1 MRRFMKTYNIL
12 GRKVFVHLVAYD
24 DHDMHT
30 AMCSGLPFKEP
41 QYVFLD
47 YDDNYEPEEWE
58 WITKEYSYKRSL
70 AVESSP
76 KKYWFLTFSPTYVG
90 QIAEIM
96 FHSHCDKNHAQ
107 YLLKDGFVGIR
118 LSSKKRVP
126 HRFRRNPI
134 AHRFRRNPMTEAREG
149 YPRIIKE
156 IVNMKG
162 TNFYNWDM
170 ERVFKDILK
179 NGGSFTFDDVRIRKG
194 GGKT

>member
-1 MRRFMKTYNIL
+1 MKRFMKTYNIL

-41 QYVFLD
+41 QYPFLD
-47 YDDNYEPEEWE
+47 YDKNYEPEEWE
-58 WITKEYSYKRSL
+58 WITKEYEFRRAL
-70 AVESSP
+70 VVESSP
-76 KKYWFLTFSPTYVG
+76 KKYWYLSFSPSPIG
-90 QIAEIM
+90 IIAEIM

-118 LSSKKRVP
+118 LSSKKR
-126 HRFRRNPI
+126 
-134 AHRFRRNPMTEAREG
+134 EG

-156 IVNMKG
+156 IVNMEGK
-162 TNFYNWDM
+162 NFYNWDM

-179 NGGSFTFDDVRIRKG
+179 NGGSLTFDKSKG
-194 GGKT
+194 GDKT

>member
-1 MRRFMKTYNIL
+1 MRRFMKTYNVL
-12 GRKVFVHLVAYD
+12 GRKVFVHIVEYK

-30 AMCSGLPFKEP
+30 AMCSGLPFQEP
-41 QYVFLD
+41 QYVFMD
-47 YDDNYEPEEWE
+47 FDGQYEPEEWE
-58 WITKEYSYKRSL
+58 WITKEYGFRRAL
-70 AVESSP
+70 VVESSP
-76 KKYWFLTFSPTYVG
+76 KKYWYLSFSPSPIG
-90 QIAEIM
+90 IIAEIM
-96 FHSHCDKNHAQ
+96 FNSHCDKNHAQ

-126 HRFRRNPI
+126 R
-134 AHRFRRNPMTEAREG
+134 RFRRNPMIEARES

-156 IVNMKG
+156 IVNMEG

-179 NGGSFTFDDVRIRKG
+179 NGGSLTFDDVRIRKG